1 MNWEKFFTF
10 IGWFLLCFLACSF
23 IGLLIIGVVLG
34 LCFLLQYN
42 IFIGLLFVGVIVGI
56 VLLID
61 FNIYVAAGIII
72 GIIALCMTIDI
83 MKED

>member
-1 MNWEKFFTF
+1 MNLEKIFIFF
-10 IGWFLLCFLACSF
+10 GWFILCFLACSF
-23 IGLLIIGVVLG
+23 IGLL
-34 LCFLLQYN
+34 
-42 IFIGLLFVGVIVGI
+42 FVCVIVGI

>member
-1 MNWEKFFTF
+1 MNWEKFFIF

-42 IFIGLLFVGVIVGI
+42 IFIGLEAVIGVVSLG
-56 VLLID
+56 
-61 FNIYVAAGIII
+61 
-72 GIIALCMTIDI
+72 MTIVI

>member
-1 MNWEKFFTF
+1 MNLDKFFTF
-10 IGWFLLCFLACSF
+10 IGWFILCFLVCSF

-42 IFIGLLFVGVIVGI
+42 IFIGLGAVIGVASLG
-56 VLLID
+56 
-61 FNIYVAAGIII
+61 
-72 GIIALCMTIDI
+72 MTIVI

>member
-1 MNWEKFFTF
+1 MNWERFFTF

-23 IGLLIIGVVLG
+23 IGLLMIG
-34 LCFLLQYN
+34 
-42 IFIGLLFVGVIVGI
+42 IIVGI
-56 VLLID
+56 LLLLE
-61 FNIYVAAGIII
+61 FNVYVAVGIII

>member
-1 MNWEKFFTF
+1 MNWEKFFVF
-10 IGWFLLCFLACSF
+10 IGWFILCFLVCSF

-42 IFIGLLFVGVIVGI
+42 IFIGLGAVIGVASLG
-56 VLLID
+56 
-61 FNIYVAAGIII
+61 
-72 GIIALCMTIDI
+72 MTIVI

>member
-10 IGWFLLCFLACSF
+10 IGWFMLCFLACSF
-23 IGLLIIGVVLG
+23 IGLL
-34 LCFLLQYN
+34 
-42 IFIGLLFVGVIVGI
+42 FVSVIVGI

-61 FNIYVAAGIII
+61 FNIYVAAGVII
-72 GIIALCMTIDI
+72 GIIALGMTIDI

>member
-1 MNWEKFFTF
+1 MNLEKIFIFF
-10 IGWFLLCFLACSF
+10 GWFLLCFLACS
-23 IGLLIIGVVLG
+23 
-34 LCFLLQYN
+34 
-42 IFIGLLFVGVIVGI
+42 FIGLLFVGVIVGI

-61 FNIYVAAGIII
+61 FNIYVAAGVII

>member
-1 MNWEKFFTF
+1 MEWGGVFIF

-23 IGLLIIGVVLG
+23 IGLLMIG
-34 LCFLLQYN
+34 
-42 IFIGLLFVGVIVGI
+42 IIVGI
-56 VLLID
+56 LLLLE
-61 FNIYVAAGIII
+61 FNVYVAAGIII

>member
-23 IGLLIIGVVLG
+23 IGVLLIGVVVG
-34 LCFLLQYN
+34 FLL
-42 IFIGLLFVGVIVGI
+42 LLE
-56 VLLID
+56 
-61 FNIYVAAGIII
+61 FNAYVAAGIIV
-72 GIIALCMTIDI
+72 GIIALWMTIEI

>member
-1 MNWEKFFTF
+1 MSWEKFFIF

-23 IGLLIIGVVLG
+23 IGLLMIGIIVSI
-34 LCFLLQYN
+34 LL
-42 IFIGLLFVGVIVGI
+42 LLE
-56 VLLID
+56 
-61 FNIYVAAGIII
+61 FNVYVAAGIII